1 MSIQWYPGH
10 MTKARR
16 ELASVIPAQDVIIEV
31 LDARLPAASENPVV
45 TELRGQKPC
54 IKVLTKSDLA
64 DPQVTAAWLRHYAAA
79 PGRVAAFASTTD
91 RPAETRTRIVAMCE
105 QLGIHPRQHKPVR
118 AVIAGSPNVGK
129 STLINT
135 LMNRVVANVGDKPAV
150 TKGQQQVV
158 LASGMVIADTPG
170 ILWPDIEDELT
181 GLKLGL
187 GGMIPDTAIDYLTV
201 AMFGAEL
208 FLTRYPALLM
218 ARFNLREAPTTAEG
232 LLAGIGRRR
241 GCLQSGGSIDL
252 HKASGILVHEF
263 RSGSLGRISL
273 EEPAGHGAGRVGG
286 HSEPPAA

>member
-187 GGMIPDTAIDYLTV
+187 GGAV
-201 AMFGAEL
+201 L